1 MWRSEVLLRAN
12 IIKELIAILM
22 VKTKK
27 IRQVGIWVIAGVT
40 LMTLLGLNVARAYT
54 YVDTVVIVALI
65 VLILWLIAM
74 AIISSLC
81 HRH

>member
-1 MWRSEVLLRAN
+1 MSN
-12 IIKELIAILM
+12 I
-22 VKTKK
+22 KK
-27 IRQVGIWVIAGVT
+27 IRQTGIWVIAFIT
-40 LMTLLGLNVARAYT
+40 LMTLIGLNVAQSYS

>member
-1 MWRSEVLLRAN
+1 MSN
-12 IIKELIAILM
+12 I
-22 VKTKK
+22 KK
-27 IRQVGIWVIAGVT
+27 IRQTGIWVIAFIT
-40 LMTLLGLNVARAYT
+40 LMMLIGLNVARAYS

>member
-1 MWRSEVLLRAN
+1 MSN
-12 IIKELIAILM
+12 I
-22 VKTKK
+22 KK
-27 IRQVGIWVIAGVT
+27 IRQVGIWIIAGAT
-40 LMTLLGLNVARAYT
+40 LLTLLGLNVAQTYY

>member
-1 MWRSEVLLRAN
+1 MSN
-12 IIKELIAILM
+12 I
-22 VKTKK
+22 KK
-27 IRQVGIWVIAGVT
+27 IRQTGIWVIAFIT
-40 LMTLLGLNVARAYT
+40 LMTLIGLNVARAYS
-54 YVDTVVIVALI
+54 YVDMVVIVALI

>member
-1 MWRSEVLLRAN
+1 MSN
-12 IIKELIAILM
+12 I
-22 VKTKK
+22 KK
-27 IRQVGIWVIAGVT
+27 IRQVGIWIIAGAT
-40 LMTLLGLNVARAYT
+40 LLTLLGLNVAQTYS

-65 VLILWLIAM
+65 VLILWLIVM

>member
-1 MWRSEVLLRAN
+1 MTR
-12 IIKELIAILM
+12 
-22 VKTKK
+22 TKK
-27 IRQVGIWVIAGVT
+27 IRQIGIWVIAGVT
-40 LMTLLGLNVARAYT
+40 LLTLLGLNVSRAYG
-54 YVDTVVIVALI
+54 YVNTVVTVALI